1 MDNEVKKFINDNI
14 AKGIPIGSI
23 KQMLI
28 TNGWREKDLTNYFP
42 TNATPVQETHS
53 NLKEK
58 VLKDIPSISLRIGL
72 AFVYMYAAFFIS
84 WDVKTGAKYVP
95 PFVTSIIPL
104 QTFLILF
111 GVFEIFLS
119 IWILTGKFKLYSAL
133 ISAAFLIMITGLN
146 YSYFGVL
153 FRNIALI
160 AASFALAAL

>member
-1 MDNEVKKFINDNI
+1 MNNEVEKFINDNR
-14 AKGIPIGSI
+14 AKGIPIDSI
-23 KQMLI
+23 KQRLI
-28 TNGWREKDLTNYFP
+28 ANGWREEDLNNYFP
-42 TNATPVQETHS
+42 ANATPLEETHS

-72 AFVYMYAAFFIS
+72 SFVYIYAAFFIS

-95 PFVTSIIPL
+95 AFVTSIIPL

-119 IWILTGKFKLYSAL
+119 IWLLSGKFKLYSAL
-133 ISAAFLIMITGLN
+133 TSAAFLIVITGLN
-146 YSYFGVL
+146 YSYFDVL

-160 AASFALAAL
+160 AASLALAAL